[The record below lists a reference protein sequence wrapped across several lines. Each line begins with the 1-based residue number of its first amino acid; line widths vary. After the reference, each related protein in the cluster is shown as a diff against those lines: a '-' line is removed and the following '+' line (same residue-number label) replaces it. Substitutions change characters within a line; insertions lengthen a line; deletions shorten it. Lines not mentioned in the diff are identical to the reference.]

1 MNADERTK
9 AVSPGDAVATAVG
22 QWPGVTTHPHRFG
35 GVEFRVGRRELGHL
49 HKSIA
54 DLPFPRRVR
63 DELIARG
70 RARPHHVLPES
81 GWVTVP
87 MRSGSDV
94 TNVIEL
100 FRHNYERG
108 RTTDS
113 SNALPRSVTY

>member
-1 MNADERTK
+1 MNVDERART
-9 AVSPGDAVATAVG
+9 VSPGEAVAAAIG

-54 DLPFPRRVR
+54 DLPFPRPVR
-63 DELIARG
+63 DELVTSG
-70 RARPHHVLPES
+70 RAKPHHVLPES

-87 MRSGSDV
+87 MRSASDV

-100 FRHNYERG
+100 FRKNYERA
-108 RTTDS
+108 RPADS
-113 SNALPRSVTY
+113 SDGPPRSVMY